1 MVSSL
6 RRQARRLHLGANP
19 KASAVRWWG
28 QWIVRIQV
36 CRRLTTTRH
45 VLLSTSCERA
55 EKSCPTR
62 RRLRGLRK
70 GKCRSRVCQT
80 RRTTRPA
87 RQPQPPSISSR
98 KVNHQGR
105 KFLWAVMALNRLRK
119 AYWKYRKLSAL
130 TSVDTWTG
138 EHGASRCP
146 GFGRALKL
154 WWNDLSVKARL
165 MGIPYQAAFHGSW
178 DDFTKIEGPPTARAN
193 AASAE
198 TLELIMTG
206 LPRRD
211 ESPRTLE
218 ELFDGIG
225 LVEHSSGTTDR
236 VGNSMRTEPTPVC
249 KRCRGLGAT
258 PGPGYPNGCSRCYK
272 SPVLGNTGR
281 GRNHAKKG
289 GRRYRR
295 P

>member
-1 MVSSL
+1 MGSSL

-36 CRRLTTTRH
+36 CTRLTSTRH
-45 VLLSTSCERA
+45 VLQSTSRERA
-55 EKSCPTR
+55 EKSCRTR

-70 GKCRSRVCQT
+70 GKRRSRVCQT
-80 RRTTRPA
+80 RRSARPA
-87 RQPQPPSISSR
+87 RQPQPTSISSR

-130 TSVDTWTG
+130 TQVDTWTK

-154 WWNDLSVKARL
+154 WWNDLSVKAQL

-193 AASAE
+193 SASAD
-198 TLELIMTG
+198 TLELIMLG
-206 LPRRD
+206 LPQRD
-211 ESPRTLE
+211 EGSRSFGG
-218 ELFDGIG
+218 LFDGIG

-236 VGNSMRTEPTPVC
+236 VGNSIRTEPTPVC

-272 SPVLGNTGR
+272 PPDLGTSGR
-281 GRNHAKKG
+281 GRNHGKKG